1 MAETPFDVVFN
12 ANNGFLL
19 SSCFYAVAQAGIAD
33 ALGDAPKTAQDL
45 ATATGT
51 HAGALGRI
59 LRVLCSVGIF
69 EARDGSYVH
78 TPASRLLRKDDP
90 QSMRGYV
97 MALMPIFWEPFGR
110 LSYSLSTGKPAFEET
125 YPGGIFKYFAEH
137 PEKARIFDGAM
148 TGKAQA
154 QIAGALAHYD
164 FSLFG
169 TIADIGGGRGHLLK
183 AVLEAA
189 PNARGI
195 LFDLPH
201 VVEAAKG
208 GASGRLKLQ
217 GGDFFKDALPV
228 ADAYIIMQV
237 IHDWNDAD
245 ATKILSGIR
254 RAAPAHAKLLLIE
267 MPILETPERDW
278 AKETD
283 LFMLVFLHSRER
295 TRSEYQQLLA
305 GAGWR
310 LDRVIDIGQSTA
322 ILEAAPASG

>member
-1 MAETPFDVVFN
+1 MPQNAFDVVLN

-19 SSCFYAVAQAGIAD
+19 SSCLYAVAQAGIAD
-33 ALGDAPKTAQDL
+33 ALGDIPKTAQDL

-51 HAGALGRI
+51 HAGALSRI

-78 TPASRLLRKDDP
+78 TPASRLLQKNHP

-110 LSYSLSTGKPAFEET
+110 LSYSLSTGKPAFEEI
-125 YPGGIFKYFAEH
+125 YPEGPFKYFEQH
-137 PEKARIFDGAM
+137 PEIARIFDDGM

-154 QIAGALAHYD
+154 QIAGVLSHYD
-164 FSLFG
+164 FSRFG
-169 TIADIGGGRGHLLK
+169 TIADIGGGRGHLLE
-183 AVLEAA
+183 AVLKAT

-208 GASGRLKLQ
+208 AASGRLKLQ
-217 GGDFFKDALPV
+217 GGDFFKDVMPV
-228 ADAYIIMQV
+228 ADAYMIMQV

-245 ATKILSGIR
+245 ATRILSGIR

-267 MPILETPERDW
+267 MLILETPERDW

-310 LDRVIDIGQSTA
+310 LDRVIDVGQSTA
-322 ILEAAPASG
+322 ILEAAPI